1 MFSCFFN
8 IYLCSSF
15 CILCTIH
22 KQNLKSHL
30 HNVCIVFFIV
40 FFWLLFE
47 KVEKYCSKKYRA
59 TCLDQF
65 SLSYITLYIYI
76 LFYLNL
82 LLVRVFVVVV
92 VVWYRFRDKKQAQ
105 VETLEGKQIY
115 TSQDTL
121 GIYRT

>member
-1 MFSCFFN
+1 M
-8 IYLCSSF
+8 
-15 CILCTIH
+15 
-22 KQNLKSHL
+22 
-30 HNVCIVFFIV
+30 
-40 FFWLLFE
+40 
-47 KVEKYCSKKYRA
+47 
-59 TCLDQF
+59 
-65 SLSYITLYIYI
+65 YICI